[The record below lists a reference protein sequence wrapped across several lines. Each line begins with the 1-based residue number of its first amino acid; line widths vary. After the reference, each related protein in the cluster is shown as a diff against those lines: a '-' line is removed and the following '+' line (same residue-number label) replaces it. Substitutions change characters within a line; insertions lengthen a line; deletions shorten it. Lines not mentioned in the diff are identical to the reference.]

1 MIEVIFNQT
10 RKFQTE
16 RRRRKVACVRTP
28 AKVQKKV
35 LIANIPDNKM
45 EKGACARTLY
55 KVQKMFQTQTYF
67 EIPRLKAGLSTS
79 RVGAWLI
86 MNMFTIVTSTTWMSN

>member
-1 MIEVIFNQT
+1 MYKNPGKFHVIEVIFNQT

-16 RRRRKVACVRTP
+16 RRRRKVACVSTP

-45 EKGACARTLY
+45 EKGACARTLN
-55 KVQKMFQTQTYF
+55 KVQKMFQTQ
-67 EIPRLKAGLSTS
+67 ERRRQGLYQ
-79 RVGAWLI
+79 
-86 MNMFTIVTSTTWMSN
+86 